1 VTSNY
6 ICFILLITLIIVVD
20 IFVGVVRC
28 NNNICIL
35 QKPSQISKF
44 PRKRILF
51 MGKSKKNKCFSQSSH
66 TSCVLFCVSC
76 MCDSFIIPVSL

>member
-28 NNNICIL
+28 NNNILYFAKALSNI
-35 QKPSQISKF
+35 QVSQ
-44 PRKRILF
+44 
-51 MGKSKKNKCFSQSSH
+51 KKNLIH
-66 TSCVLFCVSC
+66 GE
-76 MCDSFIIPVSL
+76 I